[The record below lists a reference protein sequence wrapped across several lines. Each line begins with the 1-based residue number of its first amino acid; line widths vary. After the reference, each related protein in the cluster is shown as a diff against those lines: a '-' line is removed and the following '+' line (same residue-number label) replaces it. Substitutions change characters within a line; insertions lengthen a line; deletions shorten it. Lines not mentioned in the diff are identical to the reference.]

1 MHGLRAGR
9 GMGMAVLELKL
20 VQELDRMDQDLIL
33 LVLLD
38 LQKA

>member
-1 MHGLRAGR
+1 
-9 GMGMAVLELKL
+9 MAILELNL